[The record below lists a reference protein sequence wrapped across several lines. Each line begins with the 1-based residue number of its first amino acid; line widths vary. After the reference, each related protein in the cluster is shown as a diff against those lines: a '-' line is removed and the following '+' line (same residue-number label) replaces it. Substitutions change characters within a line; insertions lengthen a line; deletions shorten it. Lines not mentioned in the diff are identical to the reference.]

1 MPDFTRPPCSTLL
14 VGMTGSGKTTFAIR
28 YLLNAPDVACRFIF
42 DDQNRTAPRLKLPPC
57 HTAAQLEAA
66 LASRWV
72 CFSPHRMFPGNVKM
86 GFRWFCHWVFNC
98 AQRGPGEK
106 IVSIPEA
113 WKFCTENAIPFEF
126 ASICNEGRELG
137 IQTLIDTQHPSLL
150 NSAITGASTELVCFK
165 LIDDDDLREVRRM
178 RPADAAAVSALP
190 LGSFLAYNRLSGASL
205 AGRLF

>member
-14 VGMTGSGKTTFAIR
+14 VGMTGSDKTTFAIR

-42 DDQNRTAPRLKLPPC
+42 DDENRTAPRLKLAPAY
-57 HTAAQLEAA
+57 TAAQLEAA

-106 IVSIPEA
+106 IVNLPEV
-113 WKFCTENAIPFEF
+113 WKFCTADSIPFEL
-126 ASICNEGRELG
+126 AKLSQEGRELG
-137 IQTLIDTQHPSLL
+137 VQLLIDTQRPENVNPSL
-150 NSAITGASTELVCFK
+150 IGGATELVAFK
-165 LIDDDDLREVRRM
+165 LISPEAVRAVSRLA
-178 RPADAAAVSALP
+178 ADPAAVSALP
-190 LGSFLAYNRLSGASL
+190 LGSFLAYNRLSGGSL
-205 AGRLF
+205 AGRVF